1 MRKRKYNTAIIESEI
16 KTDMKPHKS
25 EWFKSGKVLKTMMH
39 RYRIGGKRGDI
50 IDVNPDLYDE
60 LVKNNF
66 LEPI

>member
-1 MRKRKYNTAIIESEI
+1 MRKSKYTTAIIEKE
-16 KTDMKPHKS
+16 DFKS
-25 EWFKSGKVLKTMMH
+25 DWFKSGKVLKTMMH
-39 RYRIGGKRGDI
+39 KYRIGGKVGDI